1 MLGLSQKL
9 GVSLEQGLHL
19 SQQMLHSIKLMEL
32 PVMELRERIEAEVAA
47 NPALDVVD
55 EVKEAAPEEKP
66 RTEDEDGD
74 FFETAIT
81 LYSNRASSREDDEK
95 RQFLEGAVSR
105 PESLQDY
112 LLWQFRLQTLAED
125 VRRIGELLI
134 GNLNEDGFHLVHPAE
149 LLPGEDP
156 AKIEAA
162 LSVIRALDPQGCA
175 TADYRESL
183 AVQGRLRFSGEN
195 GARAGDIYAGGTRAE
210 GARSS
215 AEIEA
220 LLPYLGE
227 LEKGRFSHVAK
238 MTGIKADRAAFL
250 FACIKELSPFP
261 GRQYSGGGDSEAG
274 VRFVVPDIEVYRK
287 DGELVIR
294 LNDDEIPALRVN
306 PFFADLKKYKQ
317 DDQNTRDF
325 VNENVAG
332 AKWFIN
338 AVQRRNHTLLR
349 VMRAIVERQKAF
361 FEKGPAHIAPLTRHD
376 IAETLELDDSTVS
389 RMASSKY
396 IQTEWGIYGMGHFF
410 SNAITG
416 QGSQGSPF
424 SKTGV
429 KEVIREIITHSE
441 KHASDSEIARV
452 LEERGIKIA
461 RRTVAKY
468 RNEL

>member
-1 MLGLSQKL
+1 MLAQSQKL
-9 GVSLEQGLHL
+9 GVSLEQGLRL

-55 EVKEAAPEEKP
+55 DAKEDAPKEKP

-81 LYSNRASSREDDEK
+81 TPLYTNRDSSGEDDKK
-95 RQFLEGAVSR
+95 RQFLEGVVSR

-112 LLWQFRLQTLAED
+112 LLWQFRLQKLHED

-134 GNLNEDGFHLVHPAE
+134 GNLDEDGFHLVSPAE

-175 TADYRESL
+175 AADYRESL
-183 AVQGRLRFSGEN
+183 AVQGRLRFGGE
-195 GARAGDIYAGGTRAE
+195 GGTNAE
-210 GARSS
+210 GMRRG
-215 AEIEA
+215 AEIEV

-227 LEKGRFSHVAK
+227 LEKGKFPLVAK
-238 MTGIKADRAAFL
+238 LTGMKADRAAFL
-250 FACIKELSPFP
+250 FARIKELSPFP
-261 GRQYSGGGDSEAG
+261 GRQYSGGNDSEAG

-294 LNDDEIPALRVN
+294 LNDEEIPALRVN
-306 PFFADLKKYKQ
+306 PFFTELKKYKR
-317 DDQNTRDF
+317 DDQNMQDF
-325 VNENVAG
+325 VSENVAG

-338 AVQRRNHTLLR
+338 AVYKRNQTLLR
-349 VMRAIVERQKAF
+349 VTRAIVERQKAF
-361 FEKGPAHIAPLTRHD
+361 FEKGPVHIAPLTRHD
-376 IAETLELDDSTVS
+376 IAETLELDDSTIS
-389 RMASSKY
+389 RLASSKY

-416 QGSQGSPF
+416 QGSRGSTF
-424 SKTGV
+424 SKAGV
-429 KEVIREIITHSE
+429 KEVIKEIIAHSE
-441 KHASDSEIARV
+441 KRTSDSEIART

-461 RRTVAKY
+461 RRTVTKY